1 MGIFDRDLWTE
12 VFGTLTKNI
21 IRTFLT
27 TLGVIFAIIILVLL
41 LGSTNGMSNGFNKV
55 FAGTATNSMFLW
67 TQSTSM
73 PYKGFERGRRVQ
85 FTLEDVDLIKKQVKE
100 IDIVAP
106 RIQLGNFQG
115 TVTVNREG
123 KSSGSSVYGDYPA
136 IDLVSKK
143 RIIEGRFLNQND
155 MDEAKKV
162 CVIGLDTYKL
172 LFDKGE
178 NAIGKTL
185 QINGIYFSVVGV
197 FKANDNVNFDG
208 ENTIHL
214 PFSTFQKAFNTGN
227 VIGWMS
233 ILINPS
239 KKVAAAEKKIKDI
252 LKRKYEIHPDD
263 PRAFGSFDFSQ
274 IFTGINA
281 VTMGLKG
288 FSIFIGSLTLLAGII
303 AVSNILLIT
312 VKERT
317 NEIGV
322 RRALGA
328 TPGVIRRQIILESI
342 VLTLFAGLIGLII
355 SVGILHIF
363 DIMWGDGENF
373 PFVNPSV
380 SIPQLVFSFILMIS
394 LSTLIGLIP
403 ANRAVKIKPIEALR
417 EE

>member
-12 VFGTLTKNI
+12 VFGTLTKNLV
-21 IRTFLT
+21 RTFLT

-67 TQSTSM
+67 TQTTSI

-85 FTLEDVDLIKKQVKE
+85 FTLEDVDLLKKQIKD
-100 IDIVAP
+100 IDLIAP
-106 RIQLGNFQG
+106 RIQLDNFQG
-115 TVTVNREG
+115 SVTVNRLG
-123 KSSGSSVYGDYPA
+123 KTSGSSVYGDFPA
-136 IDLVSKK
+136 IDDVSKK
-143 RIIEGRFLNQND
+143 RMIEGRFLNQRD
-155 MDEAKKV
+155 MDQAKKV

-178 NAIGKTL
+178 NAVGKTIN
-185 QINGIYFSVVGV
+185 INGIYFAIVGV
-197 FKANDNVNFDG
+197 FKQNESINFDG
-208 ENTIHL
+208 ENTVHL

-227 VIGWMS
+227 RIGWMS
-233 ILINPS
+233 ILVEPGKS
-239 KKVAAAEKKIKDI
+239 VAVVEKRIKDI
-252 LKRKYEIHPDD
+252 LKYKYDIHPDD

-281 VTMGLKG
+281 VTIGLKG
-288 FSIFIGSLTLLAGII
+288 FSIFIGALTLLAGII

-355 SVGILHIF
+355 SVGILHVF
-363 DIMWGDGENF
+363 DYLWGNGDDF
-373 PFVNPSV
+373 PFSNPSV
-380 SIPQLVFSFILMIS
+380 SIPQLIFSFSLMIF